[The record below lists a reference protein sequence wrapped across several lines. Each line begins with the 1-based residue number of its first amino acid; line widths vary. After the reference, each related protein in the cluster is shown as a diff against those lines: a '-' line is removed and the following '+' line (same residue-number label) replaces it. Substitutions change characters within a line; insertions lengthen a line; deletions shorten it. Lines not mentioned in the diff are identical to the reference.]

1 MTMGNNGHLLSSALL
16 IMNKTLKILFSIALM
31 TLTLTATAIEPARQ
45 HKPAYLSIDQD
56 NFLSNLDIAAQTG
69 DADAQMFLG
78 MLYFKGD
85 DYSLPKNPE
94 IGKAW
99 SIKAIDSGNV
109 CAMVML
115 GYLYKEG
122 QIVNRDY
129 DEAAHWL
136 RLAADNGG
144 HEAQWE
150 LLKMYNESL
159 ITPQDDDEVR
169 RLIIQTA
176 ENGFIDSRAEAAD
189 IYLGGLGNPQDL
201 VEAYKW
207 ISLAVV
213 SAPDDAE
220 LSKKRD
226 EIAALMTDQQV
237 IVAKNKV
244 RLWKSNHHG
253 ECEAS
258 ARVFR

>member
-1 MTMGNNGHLLSSALL
+1 MSR
-16 IMNKTLKILFSIALM
+16 TLKILSSIALLS
-31 TLTLTATAIEPARQ
+31 LTLTAAAAEPTRQ
-45 HKPAYLSIDQD
+45 QKPAYLSADQD
-56 NFLSNLDIAAQTG
+56 NFLSNLEIAAQAG
-69 DADAQMFLG
+69 DTDAQMFLG
-78 MLYFKGD
+78 MLYFKGGD
-85 DYSLPKNPE
+85 SSLPKNPE

-99 SIKAIDSGNV
+99 FMKAIDNGNV

-122 QIVNRDY
+122 LIVNRDY

-144 HEAQWE
+144 QEAQWE
-150 LLKMYNESL
+150 LLKMYSESL

-176 ENGFIDSRAEAAD
+176 ENGFIDSRAKAAD

-207 ISLAVV
+207 ISLAIG
-213 SAPDDAE
+213 SAPDDVE

-226 EIAALMTDQQV
+226 EIAGLMTDQQLM
-237 IVAKNKV
+237 VAKNKV
-244 RLWKSNHHG
+244 PLWKSKHQN
-253 ECEAS
+253 ECEAL
-258 ARVFR
+258 ARAFR